1 MLDFTSLYPNALLI
15 VLDKNYRSQQSI
27 LDIAAESISEN
38 SERLIHRIPG
48 LSKDIISQ
56 LPPLPSS
63 HYKEDEKTAVS
74 SPLGKGGIEGG
85 NVSLYEAPTREH
97 EEVYILEN
105 IKKYI
110 SE

>member
-27 LDIAAESISEN
+27 LDVAAESISEN

-56 LPPLPSS
+56 RDF
-63 HYKEDEKTAVS
+63 KKK
-74 SPLGKGGIEGG
+74 SPT
-85 NVSLYEAPTREH
+85 LYEAPTREH